1 MVFGVLQK
9 SDLFAIAVP
18 SCERSLFF
26 EQDGKQ
32 AGGTGTSGE
41 RSQVSI
47 TAVQ

>member
-18 SCERSLFF
+18 SSERSLFK

-32 AGGTGTSGE
+32 AAGTGTSGD
-41 RSQVSI
+41 RGQVSI
-47 TAVQ
+47 ATVQ